1 MKKAKYVDLTPNEI
15 NNRLAKRKLPKQVE
29 NLIRDEVLQKKAE
42 QRSGRLKKVQHTK
55 QWREV
60 LNPAR
65 YERKT
70 LYSMVKYEQGKP
82 APCVQRLEAY
92 QAYLRVIEKAISQ
105 IERVKLMGGMLPV
118 QASEEMQ
125 LPNRGRHWVDWV
137 PPSVRLR
144 IQEKFLALPS
154 ERHRKYKCVF
164 ERIAPTENTTE
175 NKQRLIRRTLLEL
188 HREQAKVEFDPT
200 PTRKE
205 RITRIKTVLRKID
218 AIEDGAVVPKTWHA
232 LMPPIEKPSKKK
244 KPNGTSV

>member
-1 MKKAKYVDLTPNEI
+1 MKKAKYIDLTPNEI

-29 NLIRDEVLQKKAE
+29 TLIRDNVLQQKAQ
-42 QRSGRLKKVQHTK
+42 QRISRLKKVQHTK

-70 LYSMVKYEQGKP
+70 LHSMIKYEQAK
-82 APCVQRLEAY
+82 ALPCAQRVEAY
-92 QAYLRVIEKAISQ
+92 QAYLRVVEKAVGQ
-105 IERVKLMGGMLPV
+105 IERCKLMGDLLPAH
-118 QASEEMQ
+118 ASEELQ
-125 LPNRGRHWVDWV
+125 LQNKGKHWVDWV
-137 PPSVRLR
+137 PPSVRQR

-164 ERIAPTENTTE
+164 ARIAPTEDTSENT
-175 NKQRLIRRTLLEL
+175 QRLRRRTLIEL
-188 HREQAKVEFDPT
+188 QREQAKVEFDPT

-205 RITRIKTVLRKID
+205 RITRIKTALKKIE

-232 LMPPIEKPSKKK
+232 LMPPLEKPKKK
-244 KPNGTSV
+244 KKLDETNV